1 MAQAIVARR
10 DGDAF
15 QARLF
20 WGRAARLLDPRSRVR
35 KVGFESGPGGF
46 DDIWEEFEPGHGPLD
61 TFGAPL
67 DRVHLQCK
75 WHVAPGA
82 YGYSQLVDPEFIN
95 AKSRSLLQRARQAQ
109 TAYAP
114 NGRGVRFQLTSNW
127 GVDYRD
133 PLRGMV
139 ANRSYALVV
148 AKLFEGK
155 TGRSAS
161 GQVRKLWQDHLQ
173 IDDDELRKLAGT
185 LAFGQVADSLD
196 SLREGLDPVFRLVGL
211 RPVAQNESAFIYDDV
226 VFQWLSQ
233 GRLEFGRDSFRAACA
248 KEGLLGPALDTP
260 KTYGVKSFEHPFD
273 RLEERCD
280 GVLNLVPRFDARFI
294 QDPHDWSATIFP
306 QLEAFLASAARREPQ
321 LRLAVDAHAT
331 LAFAAGSVLDVK
343 SGRRVELEQRS
354 PQRQIWSAD
363 DTTADPTWPT
373 FAFTWNPIDP
383 QGRDV
388 LVAIGLTHDIAPAV
402 NAFASGLPNVA
413 GLLACGLTTGAGGL
427 SVRCGAHASQ
437 LAEAV
442 VAEAKARRVVG
453 GRLHIFVAA
462 PNAFTFFLGQRRPSL
477 GPVTL
482 YEYDFEGARTG
493 SYEASLA
500 LPVIARPNDADR
512 NP

>member
-61 TFGAPL
+61 TLGVPL

-139 ANRSYALVV
+139 ANRSYALVI

-155 TGRSAS
+155 TPRSAS

-233 GRLEFGRDSFRAACA
+233 GRLEFDRDSFRAACA
-248 KEGLLGPALDTP
+248 QDGLLGPALDGP

-280 GVLNLVPRFDARFI
+280 EVLNLVPRFDARFI
-294 QDPHDWSATIFP
+294 QDPRDWSATIYP
-306 QLEAFLASAARREPQ
+306 EIETFLISAAKREPQ
-321 LRLAVDAHAT
+321 VGLALDAHTT

-343 SGRRVELEQRS
+343 SGRRVEIEQRTL
-354 PQRQIWSAD
+354 QRRIWSAD
-363 DTTADPTWPT
+363 DSPVDPAWPSL
-373 FAFTWNPIDP
+373 AFSWSSMDP
-383 QGRDV
+383 LGDDV
-388 LVAIGLTHDIAPAV
+388 VVAIGLTHDIGSAV
-402 NAFASGLPNVA
+402 DAFARGLANVA
-413 GLLACGLTTGAGGL
+413 GVLRCAPATGAGAFAVHG
-427 SVRCGAHASQ
+427 GAHASQ

-442 VAEAKARRVVG
+442 VAEAKVRRVAG
-453 GRLHIFVAA
+453 GRLHIFIAG
-462 PNAFTFFLGQRRPSL
+462 PNAFTFFLGQRRAAL

-482 YEYDFEGARTG
+482 YEYDFEAARTG
-493 SYEASLA
+493 SYEVSLS
-500 LPVIARPNDADR
+500 LPSQ
-512 NP
+512 